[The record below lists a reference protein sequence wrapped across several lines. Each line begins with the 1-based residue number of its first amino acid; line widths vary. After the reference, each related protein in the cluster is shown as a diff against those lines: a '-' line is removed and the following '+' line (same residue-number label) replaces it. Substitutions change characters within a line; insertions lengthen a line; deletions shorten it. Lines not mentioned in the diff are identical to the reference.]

1 MAASHTNSLP
11 DPEEGVTRHTLKAEE
26 ELRLEVG
33 FFKHAVTTIVLREG
47 SAELFGVELAPS
59 HTYDFHGG
67 GLNLPIFTW
76 HGATVDVK
84 CDRLE
89 IAYISDETGTNIAT
103 VNTHAQLEALRD
115 DAVQSRGI
123 GPRVMVVG
131 PSEAG
136 KSSLCK
142 ILTAYAVKL
151 GRTPLLMDLDVS
163 DNCLSPPGSISVCA
177 VDAESVTIETQATT
191 GVPVTSQPPLVM
203 WHGTTE
209 LQPQL
214 FEVQVTAL
222 AEKVAKRFE
231 NDEATRTAGLIVNTS
246 GQMDKDL
253 DLLVAT
259 IRTLQ
264 ISVVLVLGQD
274 RLYSLLRPRLPDSKQ
289 QQQQPDSACKI
300 IKLPRSGGVV
310 NRDEAFVRAMRSR
323 SISRYFYGGLKP
335 NSKVPLLTPFA
346 IHVAIDR
353 LVLYKLTAMQ
363 LAASLLPVA
372 AMQTTD
378 PIQLVKVDGSDD
390 IAAALTEKSVLAVCH
405 PAAVAAFKASGVAKD
420 LYASGVAGFV
430 LVEKKVDDTNVR
442 LLSPCVGEMPS
453 HTLLLA
459 DNITWMD

>member
-1 MAASHTNSLP
+1 MATANTSTLP
-11 DPEEGVTRHTLKAEE
+11 DPEEGATRHTLKAEE

-33 FFKHAVTTIVLREG
+33 FFKHTVTTIVLRAG
-47 SAELFGVELAPS
+47 SAELFGVELALS

-89 IAYISDETGTNIAT
+89 IAYISDETSTNIAT
-103 VNTHAQLEALRD
+103 VNTHAQLEAIRD
-115 DAVQSRGI
+115 EAVQSKGI
-123 GPRVMVVG
+123 GPRVMIVG

-142 ILTAYAVKL
+142 FLTAYAVKL

-163 DNCLSPPGSISVCA
+163 DNCLSPPGSISVCSM
-177 VDAESVTIETQATT
+177 DSESVTVETQATT
-191 GVPVTSQPPLVM
+191 GVPVSSQPPLVM
-203 WHGTTE
+203 WHGATE

-214 FEVQVTAL
+214 FDVQVTAL
-222 AEKVAKRFE
+222 AEKVTKRFE

-289 QQQQPDSACKI
+289 PDSCKI

-310 NRDEAFVRAMRSR
+310 NRDEAFVRALRCR
-323 SISRYFYGGLKP
+323 SISRYFYGGLQP

-346 IHVAIDR
+346 IHLAIDR

-372 AMQTTD
+372 SAQTTD
-378 PIQLVKVDGSDD
+378 PIQLVKVDGSDE
-390 IAAALTEKSVLAVCH
+390 IAAALAEKSVLAVCH
-405 PAAVAAFKASGVAKD
+405 PSAVAAFKASGVAKD

-453 HTLLLA
+453 HTLLLS